1 MAYVIYTRD
10 KPDCGAI
17 RDKYRAAH
25 WSYLESRGDVLWASG
40 GLFEQGAS
48 RAIGGLIIVDVETRE
63 QAEAFMLADPF
74 AKAELFDRVEILRW
88 KRSFFEGKRISI

>member
-1 MAYVIYTRD
+1 MSYVIYTRD
-10 KPDCGAI
+10 KPDSWAI

-40 GLFEQGAS
+40 GLFEEDGS

-63 QAEAFMLADPF
+63 EAEAFMEADPF
-74 AKAELFDRVEILRW
+74 TKAELFDRVDIHRW
-88 KRSFFEGKRISI
+88 KRSFFQGKRVLI